1 MKLKSRLIC
10 LDLDGT
16 LLNDDK
22 IIPKKTLDY
31 LNFLVK
37 NDSFIAI
44 ATGRHLD
51 YAEYL
56 TRKITRNKFIVS
68 TNGAITFY
76 KPIGIINKVYLD
88 SNLVIKI
95 IECAKDNNL
104 YPNLYYNPYEF
115 GYDMLVTNK
124 KSINFLA
131 QNIVRDLSRIA
142 NLDKF
147 TAENVLSI
155 TINSNTEKIELFLKN
170 IESQLKN
177 SSTYHIMN
185 SSYTDESLLEI
196 MGLNVTKW
204 SGIKNI
210 IRKLNFDKLEII
222 SFGDDINDYTMLKNS
237 DISFVMKNSNNDFLL
252 DRFNKTLYTNNENG
266 VFYELKRIYD
276 GESI

>member
-1 MKLKSRLIC
+1 M
-10 LDLDGT
+10 
-16 LLNDDK
+16 
-22 IIPKKTLDY
+22 
-31 LNFLVK
+31 VK

-155 TINSNTEKIELFLKN
+155 TINSNTEQIELFLKN

-276 GESI
+276 GESIS

>member
-1 MKLKSRLIC
+1 MKSRLIC

-155 TINSNTEKIELFLKN
+155 TINSNTEQIELFLKN

-276 GESI
+276 GESIS